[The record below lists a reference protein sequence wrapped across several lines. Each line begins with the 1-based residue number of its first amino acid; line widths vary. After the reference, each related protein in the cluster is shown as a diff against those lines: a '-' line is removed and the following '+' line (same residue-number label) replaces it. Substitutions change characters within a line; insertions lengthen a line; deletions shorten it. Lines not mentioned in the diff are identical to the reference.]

1 MELEDDVFF
10 ADLSRRIALLIT
22 DDDDNGKDLPVCFP
36 SVSLQSLS
44 HAMTAPSPFVYEPT
58 MCYDPTT
65 CRRECKGTGVFIP
78 RSSMPRKKNKPG
90 RFASLNTNKSYKQ
103 PEKIKRVSLN

>member
-36 SVSLQSLS
+36 SVSLQV
-44 HAMTAPSPFVYEPT
+44 HP
-58 MCYDPTT
+58 
-65 CRRECKGTGVFIP
+65 
-78 RSSMPRKKNKPG
+78 
-90 RFASLNTNKSYKQ
+90 
-103 PEKIKRVSLN
+103 

>member
-36 SVSLQSLS
+36 SVSLQVHPWS
-44 HAMTAPSPFVYEPT
+44 
-58 MCYDPTT
+58 
-65 CRRECKGTGVFIP
+65 
-78 RSSMPRKKNKPG
+78 
-90 RFASLNTNKSYKQ
+90 NTVVSFSTELQYMYYINQIHLIFSY
-103 PEKIKRVSLN
+103 